1 MTLKEAIKIKLE
13 YDFVK
18 RTMTTDKT
26 GDTTVFHYFEMEM
39 NGIVFH
45 LAPVDDNP
53 SVWFGSL
60 YDLSVKFYT
69 PETFKSVIKSIQN
82 GEWRDN

>member
-1 MTLKEAIKIKLE
+1 MTLKEAIKLKLE
-13 YDFVK
+13 YQFEK

-26 GDTTVFHYFEMEM
+26 GDDEVFHYFEMRM
-39 NGIVFH
+39 NGIIFH

-60 YDLSVKFYT
+60 SDWSVKFYT
-69 PETFKSVIKSIQN
+69 PESFKSIIKSIQN
-82 GEWRDN
+82 GEWEED

>member
-18 RTMTTDKT
+18 RTMTTEKT
-26 GDTTVFHYFEMEM
+26 GDTTVFHYFVMEM
-39 NGIVFH
+39 NGITFM
-45 LAPVDDNP
+45 LSPLDDNP
-53 SVWFGSL
+53 NVWFGSL
-60 YDLSVKFYT
+60 FDWNVKFFT

-82 GEWRDN
+82 GEWAEN